1 LNFTLK
7 KSGSAPKKVAI
18 RRSGNSKKKILKIA
32 GKPKHLILAGGVR
45 FRRQCS
51 RNAVLV
57 AMTAGLVSQ
66 QQLKA
71 FRKTVSSKWIRRRL
85 IFRSQPFVDLTKKP
99 AETRMGKGRGTKV
112 AKRVSPVSRGTA
124 LVEIRV
130 RRHLDVS
137 SQLTRLY

>member
-1 LNFTLK
+1 MF
-7 KSGSAPKKVAI
+7 SQ
-18 RRSGNSKKKILKIA
+18 RR
-32 GKPKHLILAGGVR
+32 
-45 FRRQCS
+45 
-51 RNAVLV
+51 LV

-99 AETRMGKGRGTKV
+99 AETRMGKGRGTNV

-130 RRHLDVS
+130 RRHRRRFFPAHKVI
-137 SQLTRLY
+137 LTRAARKLGVRTKVIHNDL